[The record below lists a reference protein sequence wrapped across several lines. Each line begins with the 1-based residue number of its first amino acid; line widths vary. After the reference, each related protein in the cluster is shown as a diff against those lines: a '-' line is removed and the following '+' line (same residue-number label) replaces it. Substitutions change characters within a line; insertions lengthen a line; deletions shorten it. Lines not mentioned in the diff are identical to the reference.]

1 MISYGFPLVS
11 HYKRPIISA
20 QIRRLATEPGGGDH
34 EIAEWEAHGGLRS
47 AARREELF
55 GRRSPHGQ
63 MGERW
68 LNGINLIKLWYG
80 QYEVTK
86 IIFGIRNFSMI
97 KWD

>member
-20 QIRRLATEPGGGDH
+20 QIRRLPTEPGGGDH

-55 GRRSPHGQ
+55 GRRSPQSSSLG
-63 MGERW
+63 GW
-68 LNGINLIKLWYG
+68 LNGINSMGYWLIG
-80 QYEVTK
+80 M
-86 IIFGIRNFSMI
+86 IIDWRDIN
-97 KWD
+97 WDDY